1 MNRCLCFHCLQ
12 TSSITSPPSSVKCRS
27 GLRAM
32 KSWRMTFFLFLLSTQ
47 SACEWLLGARYLV
60 RATDSLGY
68 SIVRPGVA
76 PIRCCA
82 STPKSRSVKCP
93 QCLKN
98 SLLSVYCFSLNF
110 LSSLNILS
118 VSGSISSPSECLFRK
133 VFQDVHSSVGRVM
146 ICISFFK
153 SLGPL
158 MCAPSESGLMF

>member
-1 MNRCLCFHCLQ
+1 MNRCLSFHCLQ
-12 TSSITSPPSSVKCRS
+12 TLSIMSPPSSVKCRS

-60 RATDSLGY
+60 HSTNTVDY
-68 SIVRPGVA
+68 SNVCPGVA

-98 SLLSVYCFSLNF
+98 SLFSIYCFSLNF

-118 VSGSISSPSECLFRK
+118 VSGSISSPSVCLFRK
-133 VFQDVHSSVGRVM
+133 VFQDVQSLVGRV
-146 ICISFFK
+146 II
-153 SLGPL
+153 
-158 MCAPSESGLMF
+158 